1 MQHDRIHQES
11 KKGFCR
17 DQSHQLRK
25 GVARRFQS
33 FGWRLRL
40 NSEIRTAEGIGVPD
54 VGYVAAAVEFGDK
67 ELADLT
73 YAIGVMNVF
82 NRLGVTFR
90 TLPAAA
96 TKG

>member
-11 KKGFCR
+11 KKGR